1 MKVGKIIIDADISIK
16 IGWIENIPLIEMLI
30 PVITEKA
37 YMHRYVYEDEIL
49 TPKNAKK
56 QIDNLINLGIIE
68 ILDEESLEVL
78 DRKIYEDT
86 KNILKWAMIG
96 TKEKGKN
103 WGEVLSLSM
112 AKVLGI
118 PYFMSD
124 ERELQGIIDRYLS
137 TGSNDDIKV
146 IRVKDLIIWIKN
158 NPECGLNR
166 KMAKVLW
173 VGTGKNKKEFD
184 DFIWKTQL

>member
-1 MKVGKIIIDADISIK
+1 MKLEKLIIDADMCIK
-16 IGWIENIPLIEMLI
+16 IGWIKNVPLIEMII
-30 PVITEKA
+30 PTITEKA
-37 YMHRYVYEDEIL
+37 YMHRYVYQDEIL
-49 TPKNAKK
+49 TPKNAKM
-56 QIDNLINLGIIE
+56 QIENLIKLGIVE
-68 ILDEESLEVL
+68 ILDEEWLEVI

-112 AKVLGI
+112 AKVLAI

-124 ERELQGIIDRYLS
+124 ERELQGIIDKYLS
-137 TGSNDDIKV
+137 TGSNNDIKV
-146 IRVKDLIIWIKN
+146 IRVKDLIVWIKD

-166 KMAKVLW
+166 KIAKILW

-184 DFIWKTQL
+184 DFIWKVQL

>member
-1 MKVGKIIIDADISIK
+1 MKIKKLIIDADICIK
-16 IGWIENIPLIEMLI
+16 IGWIKNISLIEMLI
-30 PVITEKA
+30 PAITEKA

-49 TPKNAKK
+49 TPKNAKM
-56 QIDNLINLGIIE
+56 QINNLINVGIIE
-68 ILDEESLEVL
+68 ILDEECLGVL

-86 KNILKWAMIG
+86 KDILKWAMIG

-112 AKVLGI
+112 AKVFGI

-124 ERELQGIIDRYLS
+124 ERELQGIIDSYLS
-137 TGSNDDIKV
+137 TGSNEDIKV
-146 IRVKDLIIWIKN
+146 IRVKDLIVWIKD

-166 KMAKVLW
+166 KLAKVLW
-173 VGTGKNKKEFD
+173 IGTGKNKKEFD
-184 DFIWKTQL
+184 DFIWNTQL

>member
-1 MKVGKIIIDADISIK
+1 MKAEKLIIDADICIK
-16 IGWIENIPLIEMLI
+16 IGWIQNIPLIEKLI
-30 PVITEKA
+30 PAITEEA
-37 YMHRYVYEDEIL
+37 YIHRYVYEDEIL
-49 TPKNAKK
+49 TPKNAKT

-68 ILDEESLEVL
+68 ILDEDNLEVI
-78 DRKIYEDT
+78 DRKVYEDT
-86 KNILKWAMIG
+86 KNILKWSMIG
-96 TKEKGKN
+96 TKERGKN

-112 AKVLGI
+112 AKVLSI

-124 ERELQGIIDRYLS
+124 ERELQGIIDSYLS
-137 TGSNDDIKV
+137 TSSSNDIKV
-146 IRVKDLIIWIKN
+146 IRVKDLIAWIKD

-184 DFIWKTQL
+184 EFIWENQL

>member
-1 MKVGKIIIDADISIK
+1 MKLEKLIIDADMCIK
-16 IGWIENIPLIEMLI
+16 IGWIQNIPLIELI
-30 PVITEKA
+30 ITAITDKA
-37 YMHRYVYEDEIL
+37 YIHRYVYEDEIL
-49 TPKNAKK
+49 TPKNAKM
-56 QIDNLINLGIIE
+56 QIDNLIDLGIIE
-68 ILDEESLEVL
+68 VLDEDSLEPL
-78 DRKIYEDT
+78 DRKVFEDT

-96 TKEKGKN
+96 TKERGKN

-112 AKVLGI
+112 AKVLAI

-146 IRVKDLIIWIKN
+146 IRIKDLIAWIKD

-166 KMAKVLW
+166 KLAKVLW

>member
-1 MKVGKIIIDADISIK
+1 MKVAKIIIDADICIK
-16 IGWIENIPLIEMLI
+16 IGWIKNIPLIEMLI
-30 PVITEKA
+30 PAIAEKA
-37 YMHRYVYEDEIL
+37 YIHRYVYENEIL
-49 TPKNAKK
+49 IPKNAKT
-56 QIDNLINLGIIE
+56 QIDNLVNLGFVE

-96 TKEKGKN
+96 TKEKKKN

-112 AKVLGI
+112 AKVLSI

-146 IRVKDLIIWIKN
+146 MRVKDLIVWIKD
-158 NPECGLNR
+158 NPKCGINR
-166 KMAKVLW
+166 KIAKVLW
-173 VGTGKNKKEFD
+173 VGVGKNKKEFD
-184 DFIWKTQL
+184 DFIWKTS